1 MVSDNSMQTAMVF
14 KDGYDIPL
22 YGLDTGM
29 FYYIHVTAIVC
40 LTASLICALFTI
52 VSSFWSQKAGEFY
65 TKWSK
70 GNRLVVYMSICDLLL
85 NISLL
90 VNHLQILITKAHSRP
105 KELCAFV
112 GFITT
117 EFMVAQILMVNVVAI
132 NVFTTMFCNTNISF
146 GKFDC
151 GILLWS
157 FGVPFIGASIAAILE
172 QFGPMGIACLFD
184 AVKGRVAAVL
194 LNTIPVAAIMVF
206 NVLLYILTFIKIRM
220 DEWSMRQRLGNM
232 GSRVDRHIRAARNMS
247 MFVVAIFVQWSSLVL
262 TGVWALFVDNVKDVP
277 AVLNSLVVVFT
288 NLGGVLNLIIYLVVY
303 KKNRIHV
310 QGTAQTTTSQRLQ
323 QSTY

>member
-1 MVSDNSMQTAMVF
+1 MHQEQKSDQELQAMERNRLLAKKNRKHEDIPESMVSDNSMQTAMVF

-29 FYYIHVTAIVC
+29 FYYIH
-40 LTASLICALFTI
+40 
-52 VSSFWSQKAGEFY
+52 
-65 TKWSK
+65 
-70 GNRLVVYMSICDLLL
+70 
-85 NISLL
+85 
-90 VNHLQILITKAHSRP
+90 ILITKAHSRP